1 MGYLGITTLLWAFS
15 FSFIGVYLAGQVDSY
30 FCVLTRTLLAALVF
44 VPLLKKQWLQPKL
57 AIQLM
62 LIGAIQ
68 LGVMY
73 IFYYQSFL
81 LLTVPEV
88 LVFTIFTPIY
98 ITLYYDFLA
107 KRFSPFYLLTAALSV
122 LGAAIIRYDHLTSN
136 YFVGFMVVQGA
147 NICFAIGQV
156 AYKQVLAKLPEQP
169 PHQAIFGCFH
179 IGALIVSIIAWLL
192 LGKPVY
198 PTTGTQWI
206 ILVWLGAGA
215 SGVGYFLWN
224 KGATKVNS
232 GALAI
237 MNNMLIPAGL
247 IVNLLFWNHSAD
259 LVKLGSGGVL
269 ILLAL
274 VINERHAKHRAAQL
288 TSDTTADQKSG

>member
-1 MGYLGITTLLWAFS
+1 MSYLVAATLLWAFS

-44 VPLLKKQWLQPKL
+44 VPLLKKQWLNKKL

-88 LVFTIFTPIY
+88 LIFTIFTPIY
-98 ITLYYDFLA
+98 ITLYYDLMA
-107 KRFSPFYLLTAALSV
+107 KRFSPFYLVTAVLSV
-122 LGAAIIRYDHLTSN
+122 VGAAIIRYDQLTSD
-136 YFVGFMVVQGA
+136 YIIGFLVVQGA

-156 AYKQVLAKLPEQP
+156 AYKQVLSKQAVQP

-179 IGALIVSIIAWLL
+179 LGALIVAVIAWFF
-192 LGKPVY
+192 LGKTHY
-198 PTTGTQWI
+198 PTQSTQWVV
-206 ILVWLGAGA
+206 LVWLGIVA
-215 SGVGYFLWN
+215 SGIGYFLWN
-224 KGATKVNS
+224 KGATQVNP

-237 MNNMLIPAGL
+237 MNNALIPAGL
-247 IVNLLFWNHSAD
+247 IVNLVFWNHSAN
-259 LVKLGSGGVL
+259 LVKLISGGVV
-269 ILLAL
+269 ILFAL
-274 VINERHAKHRAAQL
+274 YLNEWWAKRKHDQSIL
-288 TSDTTADQKSG
+288 KNTGTTTES